1 MHTLL
6 QFRSAD
12 EPLSRDPLED
22 DTSWD
27 VQKKKGVIQ
36 LALRLCCYEMVQSRR
51 EKKYLEIV
59 YLFYRSGKPAAITVN
74 LVAVTFHFA
83 SWFTRLQ
90 HKLTIRNTV
99 MYSIMRRSQWL
110 CGLRRRPRSL
120 GNWNRGFKYRLRHGC
135 LSSSFCV
142 VLSCRGRAFAM
153 DWSLVRSSP
162 SVCLNRLRNLQCVR
176 QSRSFQG
183 L

>member
-27 VQKKKGVIQ
+27 VQKKKAWYSW
-36 LALRLCCYEMVQSRR
+36 LYCCAVTRWFNPDVKRNTS
-51 EKKYLEIV
+51 K

-90 HKLTIRNTV
+90 HKRNIRNTV
-99 MYSIMRRSQWL
+99 MYSIIRRSQWL
-110 CGLRRRPRSL
+110 CGLRRRPGSL
-120 GNWNRGFKYRLRHGC
+120 GNWNRGFKHRLRHGC

-142 VLSCRGRAFAM
+142 VLSCGGRGLCDGLITR
-153 DWSLVRSSP
+153 P
-162 SVCLNRLRNLQCVR
+162 K
-176 QSRSFQG
+176 QS
-183 L
+183 